1 MITIIVVP
9 RAINTQETD
18 EFFKSLTYSHSGEN
32 PYEII
37 YEKLVP
43 DFEDKVT
50 WVKEPSADSEITITL
65 PDDCLILG
73 NSWDKY
79 IRIALDE
86 GLPQGGFGKSFVP
99 TWEGLVQRRMALE
112 SRRPPMGVLPDL
124 KVVLATE

>member
-43 DFEDKVT
+43 DFEYKVMPLKSLKLDRT
-50 WVKEPSADSEITITL
+50 N
-65 PDDCLILG
+65 LILSVRKLE
-73 NSWDKY
+73 NT
-79 IRIALDE
+79 
-86 GLPQGGFGKSFVP
+86 GFKV
-99 TWEGLVQRRMALE
+99 RKIKDILE
-112 SRRPPMGVLPDL
+112 ECVEQYV
-124 KVVLATE
+124 KH